1 MKIEFP
7 LVGNKSRTRRA
18 PEPHDV
24 FKRFVQTLER
34 LRRAPQLHGALPQTQ
49 AAREKP

>member
-1 MKIEFP
+1 MNTLFP
-7 LVGNKSRTRRA
+7 LRSKSRTKRA
-18 PEPHDV
+18 PEPQDV

-34 LRRAPQLHGALPQTQ
+34 LRRAPKFPGALPQTQ

>member
-7 LVGNKSRTRRA
+7 LVGIKSRTRRA
-18 PEPHDV
+18 PEPQDV

-34 LRRAPQLHGALPQTQ
+34 LRRAPQFHGALPQTQ

>member
-7 LVGNKSRTRRA
+7 LWNKSRTRRA
-18 PEPHDV
+18 DEPQDV
-24 FKRFVQTLER
+24 FKRFVKTLER
-34 LRRAPQLHGALPQTQ
+34 LRRAPQFHGALPQTQ